1 MLTDPNPNAY
11 LPLTTL
17 MLITGAGVEQPALI
31 IGAWDLR
38 WRKESRFGWLTY
50 TMKLEQDINKL
61 TSYYCRY
68 GLLLIYR
75 LKITPGREGKANNL
89 PLWLVFNTITS
100 IIANN
105 KNLKEERVVATLGVF
120 WGDLSGKTPL
130 GKKLKKELFYIMMK
144 MLRCTILYNDENA
157 KMLLTVNKLKLK
169 NQ

>member
-1 MLTDPNPNAY
+1 MNFALT
-11 LPLTTL
+11 
-17 MLITGAGVEQPALI
+17 
-31 IGAWDLR
+31 WDLR

-144 MLRCTILYNDENA
+144 MLRCFL
-157 KMLLTVNKLKLK
+157 LLTNWSWKTNNNPPMKRNLEVTLGVGDRAILTTCKKKVALRRN
-169 NQ
+169 